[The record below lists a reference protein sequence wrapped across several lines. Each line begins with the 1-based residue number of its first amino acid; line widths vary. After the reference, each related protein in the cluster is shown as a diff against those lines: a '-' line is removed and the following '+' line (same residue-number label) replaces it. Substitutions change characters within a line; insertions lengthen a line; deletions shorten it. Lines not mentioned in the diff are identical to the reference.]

1 MNIIG
6 ISAYHHDSA
15 AAYIKDRYI
24 HSASHEER
32 FSRVKY
38 DNRFPERTLR
48 WMRQQQEPVD
58 TVVFYEHRN
67 FKDRQ
72 SIKRDIKKS
81 LPGKYPIEFVEHH
94 DSHAM
99 SAILTTDWEECAVMV
114 VDSVGGKYATS
125 LGIYKDRKI
134 TWLKRFEYPNSLGLF
149 YSTITRFLGFTPLMD
164 EEKVMSA
171 AAYGD
176 SKWVS
181 YAKEKLIRTEFGN
194 YDILEDLRRGIG
206 TGPLDWDIA
215 ASAQSILQECLLNL
229 AAWLQKETGLYKLA
243 YSGGVALNCVA
254 NTHLSQFS
262 NFNDI
267 AIQPAA
273 GDAGCA
279 LGAAALIERPLWEG
293 PFLGYEDSLYQN
305 PEEIAFKI
313 LQNEIVPV
321 INGRAE
327 FGPRA
332 LGNRSLLC
340 LPTEVN
346 ISKLNNIKKRVN
358 DNWRPYAPICLD
370 SIAEDFFNIYQPSYD
385 MLFIAYTETDKF
397 KTHDDT
403 ARLQLV
409 NNKSNSFLTN
419 ILQHTTSKGEP
430 ILINTSLNAKGK
442 PIVNSVEDFRNEVK
456 LF

>member
-15 AAYIKDRYI
+15 AVHLKDGCI
-24 HSASHEER
+24 EKASHEER

-38 DNRFPERTLR
+38 DNNFPSKTLR
-48 WMRQQQEPVD
+48 WIRNQQEDFDGVF
-58 TVVFYEHRN
+58 FYEKKG
-67 FKDRQ
+67 FKERQ
-72 SIKRDIKKS
+72 AIKREIKKTI
-81 LPGKYPIEFVEHH
+81 PGSYPIEFMDHH
-94 DSHAM
+94 DCHAM
-99 SAILTTDWEECAVMV
+99 SAICTTDWDSCAVMV

-125 LGIYKDRKI
+125 LGIYENGEI

-176 SKWVS
+176 PKWVS
-181 YAKEKLIRTEFGN
+181 YAQEKLITTEFGT
-194 YDILEDLRRGIG
+194 YEILEDLRRGIG
-206 TGPLDWDIA
+206 VGPLDWDVA
-215 ASAQSILQECLLNL
+215 ASAQHILQECLLNL
-229 AAWLQKETGLYKLA
+229 ASWLHKETGQFKLA
-243 YSGGVALNCVA
+243 YAGGVALNCVA
-254 NTHLSQFS
+254 NTHLSIYT
-262 NFNDI
+262 NFKDI
-267 AIQPAA
+267 AVQPAA

-279 LGAAALIERPLWEG
+279 LGAAALIHRPLWEG
-293 PFLGYEDSLYQN
+293 PFLGYEDSLHQN
-305 PEEIAFKI
+305 AEEIAFKI
-313 LQNEIVPV
+313 LQGEVVPV
-321 INGRAE
+321 INGKAE

-340 LPTEVN
+340 LPNEVN
-346 ISKLNNIKKRVN
+346 ISKLDNIKKRVN

-370 SIAEDFFNIYQPSYD
+370 TTAENFFNIYQPSYD
-385 MLFIAYTETDKF
+385 MLFIAFTQTDKF

-409 NNKSNSFLTN
+409 NRNSNAFLAS
-419 ILQHTTSKGEP
+419 ILEYTTSKGEP

-442 PIVNSVEDFRNEVK
+442 PIVNSVEDFQNEVK